1 MSYERLLNAWEM
13 ESNSKEIQNIPDG
26 FLQEMREYIEILNKT
41 PANVE
46 SFIGSIT
53 KIEREYAA
61 QFLKELIEIRLGKII
76 KSELDG
82 ILIDAKALTP
92 EEQRLHSNI
101 RQLLAGFKQGVKLPE
116 VRQEAPLHKP
126 TSLES
131 MTPPHMFKPLEKK
144 GEKMLVVRFLQPLP
158 AIMGID
164 MRAYG
169 PFKREDVANLPQEN
183 ALNLIRRGIAK
194 RVEIEP

>member
-1 MSYERLLNAWEM
+1 MSYKRLLDAWIM

-26 FLQEMREYIEILNKT
+26 FIKEMREYIETLNKT
-41 PANVE
+41 PTDVE
-46 SFIGSIT
+46 SLTGSIT
-53 KIEREYAA
+53 KTEKEYAA
-61 QFLKELIEIRLGKII
+61 QFLKELIEIRLKKII

-82 ILIDAKALTP
+82 IPLDAKALTP

-101 RQLLAGFKQGVKLPE
+101 RQLLVGFKQGIKLSE
-116 VRQEAPLHKP
+116 VRHEAQPP
-126 TSLES
+126 TLLGMES
-131 MTPPHMFKPLEKK
+131 VTSQRLKTVGKKK
-144 GEKMLVVRFLQPLP
+144 GEMMVVRFLHPLP

-164 MRAYG
+164 MKAYG
-169 PFKREDVANLPQEN
+169 PFKKEDVANLPQEN